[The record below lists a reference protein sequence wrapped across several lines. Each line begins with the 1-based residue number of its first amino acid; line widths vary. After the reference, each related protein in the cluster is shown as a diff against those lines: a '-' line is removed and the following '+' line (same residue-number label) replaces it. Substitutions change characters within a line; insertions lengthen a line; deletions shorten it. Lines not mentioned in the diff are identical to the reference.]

1 MVYYTLKKFN
11 EKTISG
17 LNVFGFLLYMIVE
30 PDNDVFQGNFPHN
43 NDLKSP
49 CSMWHSRLKIFLVF
63 KL

>member
-30 PDNDVFQGNFPHN
+30 PDNDVFHGNFPLS
-43 NDLKSP
+43 NDLNNWYT
-49 CSMWHSRLKIFLVF
+49 M
-63 KL
+63 